1 MSLKVGALKQNYLYS
16 ISELRKDICTFVD
29 FLRNNKLT
37 VVLCWFFI
45 LFSYGIKLFW
55 YSISIDT
62 ECIINNYEGLKIGW
76 FAINR
81 SGLILTKEIL
91 KLIPFNPYVANF
103 LMLCAMFLFSI
114 LIGFIFYSVSKRF
127 GICPKF
133 IFILPCVFITHPLFA
148 EQFNFT
154 LQCFEVSF
162 GLFLM
167 FISVFLIT
175 RWIFNSKNI
184 LHLILGI
191 IFLAWAF
198 DSYQAVVFL
207 YITVILSVCFFIY
220 TNNLKNQQKE
230 FDSKFFRKMASKYL
244 ITFCASCALYVL
256 VSKLICLIFS
266 LKSEYTDNMVCWG
279 RDSFWNNVK
288 YVLYYIKLTLTG
300 DIFYSKAFILIL
312 VLALFYFFKFLFFKN
327 HTNKILYVLSFLALM
342 GSPYFL
348 CIILA
353 RPLIPRMQFSYQ
365 FVLAFVLFFAVQQM
379 RSQNFKEKIA
389 KFVTFI
395 FSLYLS
401 FFQSYRVAGL
411 MYTDYMKYQCEIA
424 LASKI
429 SERIDKL
436 DIENMKDIP
445 VAFFGRLHPTTP
457 CEIRGEVINLSFFE
471 ADSTFVF
478 DISNR
483 ILDFM
488 KTIGYDYKK
497 PTTIDCKRAK
507 EIAKTMKSW
516 PNSEAIRF
524 EDGIVVIKLSDD
536 FIE

>member
-81 SGLILTKEIL
+81 SGLIFTKELL

-103 LMLCAMFLFSI
+103 LMLCTMFLFSI

-127 GICPKF
+127 GIYSNF
-133 IFILPCVFITHPLFA
+133 ISILPCVFITHPLFA

-167 FISVFLIT
+167 FLSVFLVT
-175 RWIFNSKNI
+175 RWIFDSKNI
-184 LHLILGI
+184 LNLILGI

-198 DSYQAVVFL
+198 DSYQAIVFL
-207 YITVILSVCFFIY
+207 YITVILAVCLFVY

-244 ITFCASCALYVL
+244 ITFCASYASYVFI
-256 VSKLICLIFS
+256 SKLIRVLFN
-266 LKSEYTDNMVCWG
+266 LKSDYTDNIVRWG
-279 RDSFWNNVK
+279 RDSLCNSVK
-288 YVLYYIKLTLTG
+288 QILYYVKLTLIG
-300 DIFYSKAFILIL
+300 DVFYSKAFILIL

-365 FVLAFVLFFAVQQM
+365 FVLAFMLFFAAQQM
-379 RSQNFKEKIA
+379 SSQNFKEKIA

-411 MYTDYMKYQCEIA
+411 MYTDYMKYRCEIA
-424 LASKI
+424 LAGEI
-429 SERIDKL
+429 SERIGKL

-445 VAFFGRLHPTTP
+445 VTFVGRLHPSTP
-457 CEIRGEVINLSFFE
+457 CEIRGEVIDFSFFE
-471 ADSTFVF
+471 ADSTFIFGV
-478 DISNR
+478 SNR
-483 ILDFM
+483 ILNFM
-488 KTIGYDYKK
+488 KTVGYKYKN
-497 PTTIDCKRAK
+497 PSISDCKKAK
-507 EIAKTMKSW
+507 KIAKTMESW
-516 PNSEAIRF
+516 PNTEAVKF
-524 EDGIVVIKLSDD
+524 EDGIVVVKLSND